1 LTPNEEAIRARS
13 RARPAPGLPTRRRIW
28 LFRLTAVILGPTL
41 FFGLIELGLYLVGYG
56 YPTTFFRA
64 QARPEGGT
72 TYVENPEFGRR
83 FFPPQLVRS
92 PLTLS
97 VPAVKPPGTY
107 RVFILGES
115 AALGIPNPSTC
126 FGRIL
131 EKMLQDRYPG
141 RRFEMINTSITSIN
155 SNVILPIAR
164 ECARH
169 QPDLFIVFMGNNE
182 VVGPF
187 GAAGVLGPFSPNR
200 FLIRANLL
208 AKETRTGQLIDDL
221 FRRFSKARDAPRF
234 WRGME
239 MFLESRLRPDDPR
252 LRAVHAHFRDNL
264 REICST
270 LVHAGA
276 KAIVCTVPVNLKD
289 SAPFASLHAPN
300 LTPDVLS
307 QWERIYQEGVR
318 LESAARFAEAESRY
332 DEAAR
337 IDDQFADL
345 AYHQA
350 RCLMALGRA
359 EEAGRKFSRAR
370 DLDALRF
377 RTDST
382 LNETIRRVVGAQ
394 PAGVSLVDAERAF
407 ARESPSGIPGEDLF
421 YEHVHMNFHG
431 NYLIARGLF
440 REIAAILPDPDPA
453 RPRGASVP
461 DPLPEPEC
469 AARLAYTAR
478 ERWADALKI
487 GEMLQNP
494 PFTNQLDADARAARW
509 EGYRQ
514 ALKSGLGPEALQDSL
529 TVARKAL
536 NTSPDDWMIRMHM
549 AGLLA
554 ESDAL
559 SEAAGQYEALLK
571 QVPHLSLAHYKLG
584 TVYLRMKDYERAN
597 SCFRAALR
605 IAPDFAGAH
614 YGLAEVLAAQ
624 GRVKDAI
631 AVYDERVKNDSDRV
645 EALRQK
651 ADFLERLGK
660 PRSARTCL
668 EEALRLDPDDAL
680 IRVDLGN
687 ALTRQG
693 ALEPAIAQYEAA
705 LRLRP
710 NWREVADHLARLRK
724 IRGK

>member
-1 LTPNEEAIRARS
+1 
-13 RARPAPGLPTRRRIW
+13 
-28 LFRLTAVILGPTL
+28 VILGPTL
-41 FFGLIELGLYLVGYG
+41 FFGLIELGLYLIGYG
-56 YPTTFFRA
+56 YPTTFLRA

-97 VPAVKPPGTY
+97 VPAVKPSGTY

-115 AALGIPNPSTC
+115 AALGIPNPSTS

-131 EKMLQDRYPG
+131 EKMLRDRYPG
-141 RRFEMINTSITSIN
+141 RRFEVINTSITSIN

-208 AKETRTGQLIDDL
+208 AKETRTGQWLDDL
-221 FRRFSKARDAPRF
+221 FRRLAAARDAPRF

-239 MFLESRLRPDDPR
+239 MFLKSRLRPDDPR

-264 REICST
+264 REICSA
-270 LVHAGA
+270 LVDAGA

-289 SAPFASLHAPN
+289 CAPFASLHSPN
-300 LTPDVLS
+300 LTPEALS
-307 QWERIYQEGVR
+307 QWERIYREGIR

-332 DEAAR
+332 EEAAR
-337 IDDQFADL
+337 IDDRFADL
-345 AYHQA
+345 PYRRG
-350 RCLMALGRA
+350 RCLAALGRA
-359 EEAGRKFSRAR
+359 EEAGREFTRAR

-382 LNETIRRVVGAQ
+382 LNETIRRVVRAQ
-394 PAGVSLVDAERAF
+394 PAGVSLVDAERDF

-440 REIAAILPDPDPA
+440 RAIAAILPDPDPDPA
-453 RPRGASVP
+453 RPRGASAP

-478 ERWADALKI
+478 ERWADAAKV

-494 PFTNQLDADARAARW
+494 PFTNQLDAAERAARW
-509 EGYRQ
+509 EGYRR
-514 ALKSGLGPEALQDSL
+514 ALKDEIGSEALQESL

-536 NTSPDDWMIRMHM
+536 DASPDDWMIRMHL

-559 SEAAGQYEALLK
+559 GEAAGHYEALLK

-584 TVYLRMKDYERAN
+584 AVYLRMKRYEPAN

-605 IAPDFAGAH
+605 VAPDFAGAH
-614 YGLAEVLAAQ
+614 YGLAEVMAAQ

-631 AVYDERVKNDSDRV
+631 AVYDERVKTDPDRV

-651 ADFLERLGK
+651 AVFLERLGK

-680 IRVDLGN
+680 IRVELGN
-687 ALTRQG
+687 TLTRQG

-710 NWREVADHLARLRK
+710 NWPEVADHLARLRK
-724 IRGK
+724 VRGVAKPGSRAGPGA

>member
-1 LTPNEEAIRARS
+1 LS
-13 RARPAPGLPTRRRIW
+13 RRRIW

-41 FFGLIELGLYLVGYG
+41 FFGLIELGLCLVGYG
-56 YPTTFFRA
+56 YPTTFLRA
-64 QARPEGGT
+64 QERPEGGT

-97 VPAVKPPGTY
+97 VPAAKPPGTY
-107 RVFILGES
+107 RLFILGES
-115 AALGIPNPSTC
+115 AALGIPNPSTS

-131 EKMLQDRYPG
+131 EKMLRDRYPG
-141 RRFEMINTSITSIN
+141 RRFEVINTSITSIN

-164 ECARH
+164 ECAEH

-208 AKETRTGQLIDDL
+208 AKETRTGQWLDALIHRL
-221 FRRFSKARDAPRF
+221 GSARDAPRF

-239 MFLESRLRPDDPR
+239 MFLKSRLRPDDPR
-252 LRAVHAHFRDNL
+252 LRAIYAHFEDNL
-264 REICST
+264 REICAAG
-270 LVHAGA
+270 VNAGA
-276 KAIVCTVPVNLKD
+276 KVIVCTVPVNLKD
-289 SAPFASLHAPN
+289 SAPFASLHTPN
-300 LTPDVLS
+300 LSPEALS
-307 QWERIYQEGVR
+307 QWERIYGEGIR
-318 LESAARFAEAESRY
+318 LESAGRFAEAESRY

-345 AYHQA
+345 PYRQG
-350 RCLMALGRA
+350 RCLAALERA
-359 EEAGRKFSRAR
+359 EEASRKFTLAR

-382 LNETIRRVVGAQ
+382 LNETIRRVVRAQ
-394 PAGVSLVDAERAF
+394 PLGVSLVDAERDF

-440 REIAAILPDPDPA
+440 REIAAIRPDPA
-453 RPRGASVP
+453 RPQGASTP

-478 ERWADALKI
+478 ERWADAAKV

-494 PFTNQLDADARAARW
+494 PFTNQLDADSRSARW

-514 ALKSGLGPEALQDSL
+514 TLKAQLGPEALPEAL
-529 TVARKAL
+529 AVARKAL
-536 NTSPDDWMIRMHM
+536 DASPDDWMIRLHL
-549 AGLLA
+549 ANLLA

-559 SEAAGQYEALLK
+559 GEAAGQYEALVNQL
-571 QVPHLSLAHYKLG
+571 PHLSLAQYKLG
-584 TVYLRMKDYERAN
+584 TVYLRIQNYEQAN

-624 GRVKDAI
+624 GRVKEAI
-631 AVYDERVKNDSDRV
+631 AVYDDRVKSDPDRV

-651 ADFLERLGK
+651 AVFLERLKK
-660 PRSARTCL
+660 PTSARACL

-687 ALTRQG
+687 ALTREG

-710 NWREVADHLARLRK
+710 NWREVAEHLARLRK
-724 IRGK
+724 VRGR